1 MNRNLWIG
9 FAVVTLAA
17 VLGVMGWRIA
27 GAVADRKAA
36 AVSVEVAPA
45 PVSVH
50 QVAPR
55 DIVSRVSM
63 TGTIRPISE
72 APIFTKV
79 PGRVQQVLASVGDTV
94 EPEQVLAVIEHRE
107 IQLQAD
113 QANAGVKVAEA
124 QMERARIGL
133 DAATTAHDRLQGL
146 RRDDAIPQSEFEKVE
161 YGLRD
166 ARASMLA
173 AESGVATAR
182 AAAALARQM
191 VENARVTTPIAGTV
205 THRFVNVGSPAG
217 QTMPVFQVQDLSVL
231 KLDCNATVRDFAKLA
246 VGQQVN
252 VTVPDLPGQVFPGT
266 VLTLSPS
273 LNPMTRHAAVEIS
286 INNPEGRLL
295 PNMFATAVIDAG
307 RSESVP
313 AVPSRAVLTAADGV
327 VVFVVRDGRAAR
339 VKPVLGGEES
349 GWLAVE
355 SGLAAGDMVIVS
367 GHASLKDGDPVTVV
381 DEPSPEPETPP
392 EPAAVKP
399 DPSAA
404 APTDQAA
411 PSPASGEAVR

>member
-9 FAVVTLAA
+9 FAVVVVIGILA
-17 VLGVMGWRIA
+17 VMGWRIA

-36 AVSVEVAPA
+36 SVEVAVAPA
-45 PVSVH
+45 PVSVVPVTH
-50 QVAPR
+50 R
-55 DIVSRVSM
+55 DIVSRLSM
-63 TGTIRPISE
+63 TGTIRPMSE

-79 PGRVQQVLASVGDTV
+79 PGRVQQVLVGVGDAV
-94 EPEQVLAVIEHRE
+94 EAEQVLAVIEHRE

-113 QANAGVKVAEA
+113 QADAGVKVALA

-166 ARASMLA
+166 AKASMLA

-191 VENARVTTPIAGTV
+191 VQNSRVTSPIAGTV

-231 KLDCNATVRDFAKLA
+231 KLDCNATARDFAKLA
-246 VGQQVN
+246 VGQQVS
-252 VTVPDLPGQVFPGT
+252 VTVSDIPGQIFPGT

-273 LNPMTRHAAVEIS
+273 LNPMTRHAAVEIA

-307 RSESVP
+307 VSESVP
-313 AVPSRAVLTAADGV
+313 AIPARAVTMAADGA

-339 VKPVLGGEES
+339 VKPVLGVEDS
-349 GWLAVE
+349 GWFAVE
-355 SGLAAGDMVIVS
+355 SGLAVGDMVMVS
-367 GHASLKDGDPVTVV
+367 GQASVKDGDPVAVV
-381 DEPSPEPETPP
+381 AEAAEPI
-392 EPAAVKP
+392 PA
-399 DPSAA
+399 
-404 APTDQAA
+404 
-411 PSPASGEAVR
+411 EAGR